1 MILRHKNPHF
11 VLGVGQLCLTLGI
24 LGIVLLK
31 RFGGDQL
38 TFTTG
43 FFNGLS
49 YSLLGLSLVLN
60 TVGLLRIR
68 KHQVSG
74 Q

>member
-1 MILRHKNPHF
+1 MLLRHKNPYF
-11 VLGVGQLCLTLGI
+11 VLGIGQLCLTLGL

-31 RFGGDQL
+31 RFGGDPL
-38 TFTTG
+38 SFTAV

-60 TVGLLRIR
+60 TVGLFRIR
-68 KHQVSG
+68 RHRFSG